1 MRCVTA
7 WGGASSFEVDSRNV
21 HKIEFF
27 PTPNQFFS
35 LKEIERGRMVRKGG
49 HVAFAVVVRNVN
61 GVAVG
66 HVVF

>member
-1 MRCVTA
+1 MCVAA

-35 LKEIERGRMVRKGG
+35 LKEIELGENGKKGRPCSIRDDCL
-49 HVAFAVVVRNVN
+49 
-61 GVAVG
+61 
-66 HVVF
+66 